1 MSLYS
6 MTVGFFMPLRKSTAE
21 PSPPTPDASG
31 STTPSANDTAI
42 IASTTLPPFSKARR
56 PASDASGWPETT
68 TAPLD
73 VITGLIS
80 GCAATISSIT
90 ASRSLSF
97 FAAVARG
104 RNSVFTLA
112 HLSATGGAE

>member
-1 MSLYS
+1 M
-6 MTVGFFMPLRKSTAE
+6 
-21 PSPPTPDASG
+21 PDASG

-68 TAPLD
+68 TAPVE

-90 ASRSLSF
+90 VSSSASF
-97 FAAVARG
+97 FAAIARG
-104 RNSVFTLA
+104 RILVARARPLLA
-112 HLSATGGAE
+112 RVEPDE